1 LPTDIPKDQMEKIEP
16 IVDSLLA
23 ELRRRTADLPPD
35 ADSALVYQLDA
46 EAGP

>member
-1 LPTDIPKDQMEKIEP
+1 LPTDIPKDQLEKIEP

-23 ELRRRTADLPPD
+23 ELRRRTDDLPPG
-35 ADSALVYQLDA
+35 ADSALVYRLEA